1 MKMTK
6 RQLRRIIREAVYKPE
21 DYWDPDRVKT
31 WEEHEGRPP
40 ATGPEPKGDEDFS
53 YPREIAEQPGHV
65 GKYFV
70 SEDAGEVPPPGEM
83 MRNDFEQW
91 LVANPGF
98 EELPFDTMRGPT
110 QYDHWWVRET
120 K

>member
-1 MKMTK
+1 MRIT
-6 RQLRRIIREAVYKPE
+6 RHQLRQIIREAVYKPE

-31 WEEHEGRPP
+31 WEEHEGRPA

-53 YPREIAEQPGHV
+53 YPREIAEQPG
-65 GKYFV
+65 
-70 SEDAGEVPPPGEM
+70 DAGEAWIDEDMGEIT
-83 MRNDFEQW
+83 RKDFEQW
-91 LVANPGF
+91 LIANPSF
-98 EELPFDTMRGPT
+98 EELPFDIMRGAT